1 MKKNINK
8 KWLGL
13 GIGCIIIL
21 VLISMVSCDS
31 GKIKQVTGG
40 HLKNYPDV
48 TVGEVFNYY
57 MGDEEWSYIK
67 EDGIEKVKV
76 AGNIMY
82 LGEESYAEVTFKL
95 NKDDTFRVMSLKIDG
110 EPMSKFILGVFIS
123 DVYDE
128 YNNYNL

>member
-1 MKKNINK
+1 MKKSINK

-21 VLISMVSCDS
+21 VLISMVSY
-31 GKIKQVTGG
+31 KIIKIRQVTGG
-40 HLKNYPDV
+40 HLNNYPNV
-48 TVGEVFNYY
+48 TVGEVFAEYI
-57 MGDEEWSYIK
+57 GDEEWSYVK

-76 AGNIMY
+76 TGDIMY
-82 LGEESYAEVTFKL
+82 LDEESHVEVTFKL

-110 EPMSKFILGVFIS
+110 EPMSKFILGIFIS

-128 YNNYNL
+128 YNNN

>member
-1 MKKNINK
+1 MKKSINK

-40 HLKNYPDV
+40 YLNNYPNV
-48 TVGEVFNYY
+48 TVGEAFNEYI
-57 MGDEEWSYIK
+57 GDEEWSYVK

-76 AGNIMY
+76 TGTIMY
-82 LGEESYAEVTFKL
+82 LDEESHAEVTFKL
-95 NKDDTFRVMSLKIDG
+95 NKDDTFRVMSFKIDG
-110 EPMSKFILGVFIS
+110 EPMSKFILGIFIS

-128 YNNYNL
+128 YNNNL

>member
-1 MKKNINK
+1 MKKSINK

-95 NKDDTFRVMSLKIDG
+95 NKDDTFRVISLKVDG
-110 EPMSKFILGVFIS
+110 EPMNAFMLACFIE
-123 DVYDE
+123 DVYSE